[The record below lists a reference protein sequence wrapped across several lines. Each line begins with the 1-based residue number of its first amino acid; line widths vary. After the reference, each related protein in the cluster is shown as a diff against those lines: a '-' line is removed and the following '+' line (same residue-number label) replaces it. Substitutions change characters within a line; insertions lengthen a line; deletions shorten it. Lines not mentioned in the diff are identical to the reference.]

1 MKLTSVA
8 SALLLLSTV
17 CASPALAQL
26 TAEENAAFDQALEM
40 MEDDP
45 AGARKLIEPLANKG
59 DGEALNFLATLIQY
73 GGPGWEPDLARA
85 HELREAAVKAGSEA
99 AAMNIAIGLMMD
111 EDADHARAIELLKMA
126 DTNEQLTA
134 ITAYPW
140 GRAYLF
146 GWGVP
151 RDMKRG
157 VGYLEAFLGKTHEDG
172 QMQTDANYL
181 IARAY
186 QNGWDV
192 PVDEARAYRHMRKAA
207 EGDDERAQWYTAM
220 MLIEGKGADV
230 NEAEAY
236 ALVEASSE
244 AGYVNAMISRA
255 VMLATGQG
263 VGEDDA
269 AARDWY
275 YTAAQE
281 HSAHALRGLGMM
293 LVTGEGGDADPAM
306 GVALLQLAAEAGE
319 ENAVTLLG
327 MLEDDVATLEDVAR
341 ARRQW
346 LSDHGQPYPV
356 N

>member
-1 MKLTSVA
+1 MKFTWVLGV
-8 SALLLLSTV
+8 LFCLGMV
-17 CASPALAQL
+17 YASPALAQL
-26 TAEENAAFDQALEM
+26 TEEENAVFDQALEM

-73 GGPGWEPDLARA
+73 GGPDWEPDLERA

-111 EDADHARAIELLKMA
+111 EDADHARGVELLKMA
-126 DTNEQLTA
+126 DTNEQLAA

-151 RDMKRG
+151 RDMKTG
-157 VGYLEAFLGKTHEDG
+157 VAYLEAFLGKTHEDG

-207 EGDDERAQWYTAM
+207 EGGDERAQWYAAM
-220 MLIEGKGADV
+220 MLIEGKGVEV
-230 NEAEAY
+230 NEEDAY
-236 ALVEASSE
+236 ALVKASSE
-244 AGYVNAMISRA
+244 AGYVNAMVSHA

-263 VGEDDA
+263 VDEDDA

-275 YTAAQE
+275 YAAAQE
-281 HSAHALRGLGMM
+281 RSAHALRGLGMM

-319 ENAVTLLG
+319 ESAITLLG
-327 MLEDDVATLEDVAR
+327 MLEDDVATLENVAR
-341 ARRQW
+341 ARQEW
-346 LSDHGQPYPV
+346 LADHGQPYPI